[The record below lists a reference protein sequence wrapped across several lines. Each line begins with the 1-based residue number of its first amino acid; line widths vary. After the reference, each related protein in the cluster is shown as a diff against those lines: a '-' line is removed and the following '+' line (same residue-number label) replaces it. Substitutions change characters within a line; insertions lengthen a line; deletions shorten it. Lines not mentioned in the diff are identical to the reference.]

1 MKVMKTR
8 DQFVQSKGA
17 FCYDYAPEREKK
29 TS

>member
-8 DQFVQSKGA
+8 AQFVQSKGA
-17 FCYDYAPEREKK
+17 FCYDYAPEREKM